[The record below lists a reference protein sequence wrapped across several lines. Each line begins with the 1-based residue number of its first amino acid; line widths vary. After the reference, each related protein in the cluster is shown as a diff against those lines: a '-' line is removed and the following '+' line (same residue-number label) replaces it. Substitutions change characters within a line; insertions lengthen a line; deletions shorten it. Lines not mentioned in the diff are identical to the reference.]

1 MPEISRFF
9 GIVIHM
15 YYRDH
20 GRPHFH
26 AIYGEHEV
34 VMDISNGELVS
45 GTMLRRALA
54 LIQAWYALH
63 QMELADNAARA
74 SRHQALT
81 KIASL
86 E

>member
-9 GIVIHM
+9 GIVVRM
-15 YYRDH
+15 YYREH

-26 AIYGEHEV
+26 AIYGEYQAV
-34 VMDISNGELVS
+34 IDISTGDLIS
-45 GTMLRRALA
+45 GKMPTRALA
-54 LIQAWYALH
+54 LIQKWYALH
-63 QMELADNAARA
+63 RVELIDNAVRVGQ
-74 SRHQALT
+74 RQALT

>member
-15 YYRDH
+15 YYREH

-34 VMDISNGELVS
+34 VIDISSGELIS
-45 GTMLRRALA
+45 GKMPGRVLGLV
-54 LIQAWYALH
+54 QQWYALH
-63 QMELADNAARA
+63 QTELADNAVQA
-74 SRHQALT
+74 SHHQVLT